1 MKCLIT
7 IFLASLILLSGCVN
21 TSIGKPVTISNF
33 ILAEYM
39 ESLVNIEEKNN
50 ALVTIMTVKIN
61 LKNLGEEQDCINKFL
76 LEDAQGK
83 IYEQQ
88 KIIFKNSENNN
99 QICLESSETAELTVF
114 FEISP
119 ESEFYK
125 LTHQNKNLTNELI
138 KTIKLSQNKIFLC
151 NPLECEKESKTFCDG
166 TTKINAY
173 CSSENICVL
182 ETTLEENSVECGY
195 IEEELIDFPEDQLI
209 DKDLSEVVLSRVD
222 LSSKWQEKDSW
233 GKYKSDLAMEVY
245 KTVEEVKYCN
255 LFNVVNE
262 EKHEQ
267 CATVEIG
274 SFIAGIVSIVVQ
286 KNQDIESS
294 KEDCEAE
301 IKVIS
306 SNPRTQKVT
315 DRIKVGNE
323 MVSAEYSVSNYYTN
337 KWTYT
342 VIFRRNNIITKL
354 KITKIGS
361 LNESEYNKLRQEIEN
376 YALLIDQ
383 RLTN

>member
-222 LSSKWQEKDSW
+222 LSSKD
-233 GKYKSDLAMEVY
+233 
-245 KTVEEVKYCN
+245 
-255 LFNVVNE
+255 
-262 EKHEQ
+262 
-267 CATVEIG
+267 
-274 SFIAGIVSIVVQ
+274 VQ
-286 KNQDIESS
+286 KFLDN
-294 KEDCEAE
+294 A
-301 IKVIS
+301 
-306 SNPRTQKVT
+306 
-315 DRIKVGNE
+315 
-323 MVSAEYSVSNYYTN
+323 
-337 KWTYT
+337 
-342 VIFRRNNIITKL
+342 
-354 KITKIGS
+354 
-361 LNESEYNKLRQEIEN
+361 
-376 YALLIDQ
+376 
-383 RLTN
+383 